1 MLSIAFSG
9 NVASVGASGAI
20 FGLLGSMLYF
30 GYHYRVFLGNVIKT
44 NILPIIIA
52 NLMIGFI
59 VPGIDNA
66 AHIGGLIGGTLITMA
81 LGVEN
86 KSTRLEKFNGWV
98 ITSIF
103 IAFLLY
109 MGLIYTAWCMHDK
122 GLYNKFTIDI
132 IKIE

>member
-1 MLSIAFSG
+1 MLSRRGYIVVSG
-9 NVASVGASGAI
+9 MA
-20 FGLLGSMLYF
+20 LG
-30 GYHYRVFLGNVIKT
+30 V
-44 NILPIIIA
+44 
-52 NLMIGFI
+52 
-59 VPGIDNA
+59 DNA

-109 MGLIYTAWCMHDK
+109 MGLIYTA
-122 GLYNKFTIDI
+122 
-132 IKIE
+132 